1 MDTLWNDVSWSFI
14 FYRIITLDTRLM
26 ARKEQLR
33 KALQYYEII
42 IFEGKDYDTNDF
54 YNLKRELLRGEHLD
68 LIEIFEVLESMIEKK
83 HNDLM
88 NRRLNLLTIWSTI
101 FLPLSFY
108 TGLWGMN
115 FDDVPLISDDHGFW
129 IFAVLTVGTVVG
141 MWAYFKK
148 NKWI

>member
-1 MDTLWNDVSWSFI
+1 
-14 FYRIITLDTRLM
+14 M
-26 ARKEQLR
+26 ATKGQLK
-33 KALQYYEII
+33 KALAYYEIV
-42 IFEGKDYDTNDF
+42 IFEDKEYDTNDF
-54 YNLKRELLRGEHLD
+54 YNLKRELLKDEHLD
-68 LIEIFEVLESMIEKK
+68 LIQIFEVLESMIEKR

-129 IFAVLTVGTVVG
+129 IFAILTIGTVVG
-141 MWAYFKK
+141 MWIYFKR
-148 NKWI
+148 NKWL

>member
-1 MDTLWNDVSWSFI
+1 MATKKQLKQTLEN
-14 FYRIITLDTRLM
+14 
-26 ARKEQLR
+26 
-33 KALQYYEII
+33 YESI
-42 IFEGKDYDTNDF
+42 IFENKDYDTNDF
-54 YNLKRELLRGEHLD
+54 YNLKRELLKGEHLE
-68 LIEIFEVLESMIEKK
+68 LIQIFEVLESMVEKR

-141 MWAYFKK
+141 MWTYFKK

>member
-1 MDTLWNDVSWSFI
+1 MEK
-14 FYRIITLDTRLM
+14 R
-26 ARKEQLR
+26 EQLK
-33 KALQYYEII
+33 KALEYYEIV
-42 IFEGKDYDTNDF
+42 IFEKKDYDVNDF
-54 YNLKRELLRGEHLD
+54 YNLKRELLKEEHLD
-68 LIEIFEVLESMIEKK
+68 LIQIFEVLESMIEKR

-129 IFAVLTVGTVVG
+129 IFAILTVGTVVG

>member
-1 MDTLWNDVSWSFI
+1 MA
-14 FYRIITLDTRLM
+14 TREELKQ
-26 ARKEQLR
+26 RLES
-33 KALQYYEII
+33 YEVI
-42 IFEGKDYDTNDF
+42 IFENQNYNAKDF
-54 YNLKRELLRGEHLD
+54 YNLKKELLKGEHLD
-68 LIEIFEVLESMIEKK
+68 LIQIFEVLESMLEKE

-115 FDDVPLISDDHGFW
+115 FDDVPLISDDNGFW
-129 IFAVLTVGTVVG
+129 VFSGLTTVTVLV
-141 MWAYFKK
+141 MWLYFKK

>member
-1 MDTLWNDVSWSFI
+1 MEK
-14 FYRIITLDTRLM
+14 R
-26 ARKEQLR
+26 EQLK
-33 KALQYYEII
+33 KALEYYEIL
-42 IFEGKDYDTNDF
+42 IFEKKDYDVNDF
-54 YNLKRELLRGEHLD
+54 YNLKRELLKEEHLD
-68 LIEIFEVLESMIEKK
+68 LIQIFEVLESMIEKR

>member
-1 MDTLWNDVSWSFI
+1 MEK
-14 FYRIITLDTRLM
+14 R
-26 ARKEQLR
+26 EQLK
-33 KALQYYEII
+33 KALEYYEIV
-42 IFEGKDYDTNDF
+42 IFEKKDYDVNDF
-54 YNLKRELLRGEHLD
+54 YNLKRELLKEEHLD
-68 LIEIFEVLESMIEKK
+68 LIQIFEVLESMIEKR

-148 NKWI
+148 INGYKRY